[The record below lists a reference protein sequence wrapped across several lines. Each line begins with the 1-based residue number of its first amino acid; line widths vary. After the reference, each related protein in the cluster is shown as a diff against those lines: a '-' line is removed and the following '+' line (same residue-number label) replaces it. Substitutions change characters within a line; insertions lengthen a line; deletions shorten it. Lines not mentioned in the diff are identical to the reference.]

1 MLIKHARN
9 NGVIW
14 FVNKRLVIIGP
25 GFRINMINKYQVEID
40 EFKERFSKYKDKKIV
55 LYGIG
60 RYTVT
65 LLEGVDDFC
74 FIGLLDKDPGNIG
87 KKICGIPVISTEEAE
102 RNGDIIIINTSET
115 YWDLIFKRIKH
126 LRIPVFYK
134 DGRRAE
140 KKKEEEGYNPY
151 FNLSK
156 KDYISAIDE
165 ADIVS
170 FDFFDTLFM
179 RSVCNPRD
187 IFSILEIEFKNRW
200 KCEKSYTE
208 VRNIAKGNLQ
218 ENYSFDELYTE
229 ITRIA
234 GISKDFSDII
244 QKRELEL
251 EKIFLVPRKD
261 VIDCLKYALSVRKKV
276 YIISDMYLPISFYR
290 QIMSENGIEIDDDSI
305 LISCELRY
313 DKKSGTMW
321 RYFSSLLKGK
331 KAIHMG
337 DDNSSD
343 IDMPQKYGIK
353 AKLIPSAWNMLETSS
368 IKEIIPNITDLFSSI
383 IMGSVMT
390 VLFNSPFSLTHIKG
404 RIEIADEYDMGY
416 CVFGPVILTF
426 LLWLLREGKA
436 DAVDRFIF
444 MSRDGYLLQENF
456 NLLCD
461 SFGETHSNSYI
472 GISRQLAM
480 TASIETDEDLKSFLS
495 MPYSGSVSEMFED
508 RLDIKGLE
516 DEKCKEIDY
525 YIEKYGKKI
534 INRVEGIKKRYL
546 KYIKCQKMDNKC
558 GIVDLGFYG
567 NNQRYLNKL
576 LGTKM
581 PGYYFNANLSS
592 KNENTKYQPMKA
604 CFQKKEDRSA
614 KNSQI
619 MKRMI
624 YLESFLT
631 APYGMVKDI
640 STNGEFI
647 TASARENQRHFKNKE
662 KINGGVKKLISDYV
676 YKKDGTDVEINIGF
690 IDKYYGVCFGGNI
703 DYSDRIKSSFYNDN
717 AMMNRIESSLFE

>member
-1 MLIKHARN
+1 M
-9 NGVIW
+9 
-14 FVNKRLVIIGP
+14 
-25 GFRINMINKYQVEID
+25 NKYQIEID
-40 EFKERFSKYKDKKIV
+40 EFKEHFSKYKDKKIV

-65 LLEGVDDFC
+65 LLEGVGDFC

-87 KKICGIPVISTEEAE
+87 KRICGIPVISTEEAE

-115 YWDLIFKRIKH
+115 YWDIIFKRIEH
-126 LRIPVFYK
+126 LKIPVYYK

-140 KKKEEEGYNPY
+140 KKKEEENYNPY

-156 KDYISAIDE
+156 EDYMLAIDE

-187 IFSILEIEFKNRW
+187 IFSVLEIEFKDRW
-200 KCEKSYTE
+200 KYEKSYIE
-208 VRNIAKGNLQ
+208 VRNIAKGKLQ
-218 ENYSFDELYTE
+218 KNYSFHELYTE

-234 GISKDFSDII
+234 GITDELSNLI
-244 QKRELEL
+244 QERELEL
-251 EKIFLVPRKD
+251 EEIFLVPRKD
-261 VIDCLKYALSVRKKV
+261 VIECLKYALSVGKKV
-276 YIISDMYLPISFYR
+276 YIISDMYLPKSFY
-290 QIMSENGIEIDDDSI
+290 QQI
-305 LISCELRY
+305 LIKNNVEIADERILVSCELGC
-313 DKKSGTMW
+313 DKESGTLW
-321 RYFSSLLKGK
+321 DYFSSLLERK
-331 KAIHMG
+331 KAIHLG
-337 DDNSSD
+337 DDKISD

-353 AKLIPSAWNMLETSS
+353 TKLIPSAWNMFEASS
-368 IKEIIPNITDLFSSI
+368 IKGIIPAITDLYSSI
-383 IMGSVMT
+383 IMGSVMA
-390 VLFNSPFSLTHIKG
+390 VLFNSPFLFTHEKG
-404 RIEIADEYDMGY
+404 IIEIAGEYEMGY

-444 MSRDGYLLQENF
+444 MSRDGYLLQKDF

-461 SFGETHSNSYI
+461 SLEEMHDNSYI

-495 MPYSGSVSEMFED
+495 MPYSGSITEMFED

-516 DEKCKEIDY
+516 DEKGKDIGY
-525 YIEKYGKKI
+525 YIEKYGKEI
-534 INRVEGIKKRYL
+534 WDRVEGIKKKYL
-546 KYIKCQKMDNKC
+546 KYINDQKLDDRC

-581 PGYYFNANLSS
+581 SGYYFSANLSS
-592 KNENTKYQPMKA
+592 KNDNTKNQPMKA
-604 CFQKKEDRSA
+604 CFQKEEDGLA
-614 KNSQI
+614 ENSQI

-647 TASARENQRHFKNKE
+647 TAPNRENQRHFKDKE
-662 KINGGVKKLISDYV
+662 KINGGVKEFIADYE
-676 YKKDGTDVEINIGF
+676 YKKNLVDIEINTEF
-690 IDKYYGVCFGGNI
+690 IDKYYGVCFGGYI
-703 DYSDRIKSSFYNDN
+703 DFSSQIKSSFYNDN